1 MFFYF
6 FKHSKYSCLIIL
18 IYEVL
23 VSLVHLIVVS
33 TSSHS
38 GLSVSLC
45 YLVIFNTML
54 LTLQKLFE
62 GILSGLE

>member
-23 VSLVHLIVVS
+23 VSLVHLVVS